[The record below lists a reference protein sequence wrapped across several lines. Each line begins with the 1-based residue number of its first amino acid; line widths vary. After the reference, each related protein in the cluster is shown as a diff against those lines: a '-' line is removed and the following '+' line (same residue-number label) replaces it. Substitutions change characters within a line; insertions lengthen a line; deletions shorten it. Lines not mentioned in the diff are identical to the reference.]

1 MQVNIYNAKMHLSDL
16 INRAVAGEEIIIAR
30 DGKPMVRLVPVKAVA
45 SPWVKLMGSLAGKVG
60 PIPRDF
66 DQPMPRNG
74 STATSYPIACKID
87 AL

>member
-66 DQPMPRNG
+66 DQPMPEEWFDGNVL
-74 STATSYPIACKID
+74 SNCV
-87 AL
+87 